1 LKSFGSFFL
10 FLCAAL
16 MSTAHANQDT
26 SSVQS
31 SLLIQK
37 KSPSALERKSQT
49 MNSAN
54 PNVPAPPSNSWE
66 AWATAII
73 EGGKKGLPGRPDA
86 KPIEAVLPVWVD
98 CYLSHYL
105 DQPSSPKNP
114 LISKLVLRSN
124 SKLCAGSLT
133 EWAE

>member
-1 LKSFGSFFL
+1 LKSSGPL
-10 FLCAAL
+10 FIFVFALL
-16 MSTAHANQDT
+16 MSTAHAAQDT
-26 SSVQS
+26 FSNQS
-31 SLLIQK
+31 SPAAQK
-37 KSPSALERKSQT
+37 KSQDAPFKKSQT
-49 MNSAN
+49 MSAENSN
-54 PNVPAPPSNSWE
+54 SPTPPSDSWE

-86 KPIEAVLPVWVD
+86 KPIEAALPVWVD

-114 LISKLVLRSN
+114 LISKIVLRSN

-133 EWAE
+133 DWAE